1 MKTQKILIG
10 YIIGE
15 NNSGVDRYIETIV
28 KELRNEYGDL
38 TIGLLTSNNM
48 NAHLKQLEEMYG
60 LTIHRVP
67 NLKHPFKQYKA
78 IKKLLKEVGYDSI
91 YMNISE
97 CSNFVGIYAGYRL
110 KLKKI
115 ITHSH
120 SSNISIT
127 GMKSRLIKVVHFMV
141 KPFLSSWN
149 THYFAC
155 SKEAANWLYTDRI
168 LKDNRVTYVFNYIQT
183 KRFEYSNQKRLQLR
197 KELGLE
203 DNFVVGL
210 IANFYKV
217 KNHFFAVQIIKDMI
231 KKNDKARLLL
241 VGDGPERDSVEQ
253 EVKRLGLQD
262 YVIFLGIRNDVHE
275 LLSACDCMILPSFFE
290 GLNISAIEGQV
301 SGLDCFLSSN
311 VSRETM
317 IGDTCHF
324 IELDKGS
331 DYWSDYIMNNVT
343 ARKDYDFSKF
353 SKYDAS
359 MYKEIATKIVE

>member
-28 KELRNEYGDL
+28 KELRNEYSNL
-38 TIGLLTSNNM
+38 TIGLLTSNTIN
-48 NAHLKQLEEMYG
+48 NHLKGLEDMYD
-60 LTIHRVP
+60 IKVHRVP
-67 NLKHPFKQYKA
+67 NLKHPFKQYKE
-78 IKKLLKEVGYDSI
+78 IKKLIKEIGYDTI
-91 YMNISE
+91 YLNISE
-97 CSNFVGIYAGYRL
+97 CSNFVGIYAGYKL
-110 KLKKI
+110 KLNKV

-127 GMKSRLIKVVHFMV
+127 GMKSRLIKVIHFMV

-149 THYFAC
+149 THFFAC
-155 SKEAANWLYTDRI
+155 SSEAANWLYTDRI
-168 LKDNRVTYVFNYIQT
+168 LKNGEITYIFNYIQT
-183 KRFEYSNQKRLQLR
+183 KRFEYSEQKRLELR

-203 DNFVVGL
+203 DNFIIGH
-210 IANFYKV
+210 IANFYQV
-217 KNHFFAVQIIKDMI
+217 KNHFFSVQIIKDMI
-231 KKNDKARLLL
+231 KKNNKARLLL
-241 VGDGPERDSVEQ
+241 VGDGPERENVER
-253 EVKRLGLQD
+253 EVKKLGLED

-317 IGDTCHF
+317 ISNTCHF
-324 IELDKGS
+324 VELDKGS

-343 ARKDYDFSKF
+343 SRKDYDFSQF

-359 MYKEIATKIVE
+359 MYKKIAIKIVE